1 MLILLG
7 SANSSVLSRWQNL
20 LGDKNQLSLAGS
32 LAEVRYQAAAL
43 SFDMIILHRLLVDVD
58 ACSEIKNL
66 SPAVK
71 LFLLSDNPTPEEGLA
86 FLKAGIVGFGN
97 TYISPER
104 LTEAVNIIDTGG
116 VWLGQKVI
124 QQLILE
130 TARNANEKLPPDF
143 EQRLTVLTRMELR
156 VARLVARGRTNL
168 EIADELEIAERTVK
182 AHLTAIYEK
191 MHVPNRLSLALL
203 INNGIT

>member
-1 MLILLG
+1 MVILLG

-20 LGDKNQLSLAGS
+20 LAGHHQLTLAGN
-32 LAEVRYQAAAL
+32 LAEVRNQAAL
-43 SFDMIILHRLLVDVD
+43 SFDMIVLHRLLVDVD
-58 ACSEIKNL
+58 TCVEIRSL

-86 FLKAGIVGFGN
+86 FLKAGIVGYGN
-97 TYISPER
+97 TYITPER
-104 LTEAVNIIDTGG
+104 LTEAVNIIGTGG

-130 TARNANEKLPPDF
+130 TSKNAIEKVPKDL
-143 EQRLTVLTRMELR
+143 EQRLAVLTRMELR
-156 VARLVARGRTNL
+156 VAGLVARGRTNL
-168 EIADELEIAERTVK
+168 EIADELAIAERTVK

-191 MHVPNRLSLALL
+191 MRVGNRLSLALL
-203 INNGIT
+203 INQGGT

>member
-1 MLILLG
+1 MLILLS
-7 SANSSVLSRWQNL
+7 SANGSVLSRWQNL
-20 LGDKNQLSLAGS
+20 LGGQHQLTLAGS
-32 LAEVRYQAAAL
+32 LAEVRCQAAAF

-58 ACSEIKNL
+58 TCTGLRNL
-66 SPAVK
+66 SPDFK
-71 LFLLSDNPTPEEGLA
+71 LFLLSDNPSPEEGLA
-86 FLKAGIVGFGN
+86 FLKAGIVGYGN

-104 LTEAVNIIDTGG
+104 LTEAVNIIDSGG

-130 TARNANEKLPPDF
+130 TYKNANEKVPPDL
-143 EQRLTVLTRMELR
+143 EQRLAVLTRMELR

-191 MHVPNRLSLALL
+191 MQVANRLSLALL
-203 INNGIT
+203 INHGMT

>member
-1 MLILLG
+1 MVILLG
-7 SANSSVLSRWQNL
+7 SANSSVLSRWHDL
-20 LGDKNQLSLAGS
+20 LAGHHS
-32 LAEVRYQAAAL
+32 LILASSLSDVKNQAAAL
-43 SFDMIILHRLLVDVD
+43 QVDMVIMHRVLVDAD
-58 ACSEIKNL
+58 ACAEIRSL

-86 FLKAGIVGFGN
+86 FLKAGIVGYGN

-104 LTEAVNIIDTGG
+104 LIEAVNIIGAGG

-130 TARNANEKLPPDF
+130 TSKSSGAPDSPDL
-143 EQRLTVLTRMELR
+143 EQRLSMLTRMELK

-182 AHLTAIYEK
+182 AHLTAIYDK
-191 MHVPNRLSLALL
+191 MHVANRLSLALL
-203 INNGIT
+203 INQGRA